1 MASLKIDETVFD
13 KLAEVLK
20 KHNLSEIEYKNGD
33 VKIRLLAGGTKTQ
46 MVKVD
51 DVPVAVPQEELQTPE
66 ESAEQTPAQEVVDF
80 SKHPGAVKSPMVGTC
95 YLAPEPGAGNFVAL
109 GDSVQEGQPL
119 LIIEAMKV
127 MNLIKAPK
135 AGKVIHIAVS
145 NSDPIEFGQ
154 LLVVIE

>member
-66 ESAEQTPAQEVVDF
+66 ESAEQTPAQEEVVDF

-135 AGKVIHIAVS
+135 AG
-145 NSDPIEFGQ
+145 
-154 LLVVIE
+154 